1 MTGIDNIRMTSKNVS
16 TSIDDRPSSAGLLY
30 KEDDGGL
37 KSKTNM
43 GAQVVEDNINL
54 LIVNQ
59 LLDDDSKSSNSS

>member
-16 TSIDDRPSSAGLLY
+16 TSIDDRPSSASPY